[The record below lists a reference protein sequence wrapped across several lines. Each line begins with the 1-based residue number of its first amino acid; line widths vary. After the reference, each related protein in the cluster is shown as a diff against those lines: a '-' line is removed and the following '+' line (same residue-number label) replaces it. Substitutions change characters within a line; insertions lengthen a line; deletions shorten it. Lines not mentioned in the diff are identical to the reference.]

1 MTNFSIAANASL
13 GGGGAMHVGG
23 TVADAG
29 QTLTFALD
37 TTPSLLADNGDYVAI
52 CVARPNAANP
62 IARTLVL
69 PPDQVALLDSY
80 MAQTG
85 AADVIDALFRHLG
98 CLISGMVQSQQ
109 TAQQQDIA
117 TAVRAALAA
126 GQQE

>member
-85 AADVIDALFRHLG
+85 CADVIDALFRQVH
-98 CLISGMVQSQQ
+98 CLIAGCVQSQM
-109 TAQQQDIA
+109 TDQQSAIA
-117 TAVRAALAA
+117 TAVQASVSA
-126 GQQE
+126 GHVE